1 MTTETDLCNMALDV
15 LKEAP
20 IDSIEDNRPIA
31 RWLKRN
37 FYVTR
42 DSVLA
47 AADWNF
53 AIKRATLSADSTA
66 PAFGWEYAYTLPSDC
81 IRIIPLTCAGEIEGR
96 PIPHEVEGG
105 KILTNASAPLKL
117 RYIYRNENYGLYPA
131 SFQEALAGRLGMKM
145 AHWLTGKQSYAQIA
159 NSMYNDALSR
169 AWTLDAMQ
177 GTAPRAADSE
187 WIDTR

>member
-1 MTTETDLCNMALDV
+1 MALDV

-20 IDSIEDNRPIA
+20 ITSLDQDRPIA

-37 FYVTR
+37 FAVTR

-53 AIKRATLSADSTA
+53 AIKRTSLPADGNK
-66 PAFGWEYAYTLPSDC
+66 PAFGWCYSYTQPSDC
-81 IRIIPLTCAGEIEGR
+81 IRVIPLTCEGQIEGR
-96 PIPHEVEGG
+96 PIPYEVEGG
-105 KILTNASAPLKL
+105 KILTDAAPALKI
-117 RYIYRNENYGLYPA
+117 RYVFRNENYGVYPA

-159 NSMYNDALSR
+159 NNMYNDAMSR

-177 GTAPRAADSE
+177 GTAPRAADTE
-187 WIDTR
+187 WIDAR